1 LCIYN
6 VQTYTQYHNSIDL
19 ASQYN
24 YDEFFQYEMKLRK
37 TFRYPPYVFLA
48 LVTVSHQNQ
57 VKVIQ
62 VTQKIVQ
69 QLQQTLSNQSTILGP
84 TPSPITRMKDRYRY
98 QCIIKY
104 KDKHELR
111 NDIRKILKQFRE
123 DMNKEDL
130 MITVD
135 MQPYQLM

>member
-1 LCIYN
+1 EVI
-6 VQTYTQYHNSIDL
+6 VQTYTPDHYSIDL

-62 VTQKIVQ
+62 VTQQIVQ
-69 QLQQTLSNQSTILGP
+69 QLQQTLSNQSPILV
-84 TPSPITRMKDRYRY
+84 SKAAHITRMKDRYRY
-98 QCIIKY
+98 QCTI
-104 KDKHELR
+104 KDKDEPELR
-111 NDIRKILKQFRE
+111 NDIRKILKQFRD